1 MPKAPLLKG
10 LLLPIGEIPL
20 DSIHPDPN
28 ISCTKKDLKTIT
40 SYNLLPKKEKSMVV
54 PGTPSIYK
62 PPTTPTHIPPDSG
75 KYILDPNSLIFPN
88 CTLEP
93 LLRAITTTTTATGKP
108 KVNLTTTDLITDR
121 RNLRLLLSFV
131 SSSKKPFRI
140 DVEVI
145 NTTVLL
151 SLWTSSKTN
160 FVGQFQGYGHS
171 FEKAATWNPR
181 YIRGSIIH
189 NRAVRYT
196 LGGIHILLRY
206 EVDACMPGKPPPPA
220 HTSTSTTPT
229 NTNHQS
235 PTGIRVINSG
245 TLVHPN
251 RIIEIKTGPVSKR
264 LDNSK
269 NLEQMWFSHTPIL
282 CTGQYQPDGTF
293 LPARAQ
299 NMEKEGRLEQ
309 WERDNEEKIRRL
321 VRVLEMVFE
330 VVRGVPHRCALVHDG
345 DGVLRVYQ
353 VDENAKG
360 GLGRGVPR
368 DLRALWDVDVK

>member
-88 CTLEP
+88 CSLEP
-93 LLRAITTTTTATGKP
+93 LLRAITTTTTTTGKP
-108 KVNLTTTDLITDR
+108 KVNLTTTDLISDR
-121 RNLRLLLSFV
+121 RNLRLLLGFV

-171 FEKAATWNPR
+171 FEKASTWNPR
-181 YIRGSIIH
+181 YVRGSIIH

-206 EVDACMPGKPPPPA
+206 EVDACMPGKPPPA

-360 GLGRGVPR
+360 GLGRGVPG

>member
-196 LGGIHILLRY
+196 LGGIHILLR
-206 EVDACMPGKPPPPA
+206 
-220 HTSTSTTPT
+220 
-229 NTNHQS
+229 
-235 PTGIRVINSG
+235 VINSG

>member
-62 PPTTPTHIPPDSG
+62 PPTTPMHIPPDAG

-88 CTLEP
+88 CTMEP
-93 LLRAITTTTTATGKP
+93 LLRAISITTTTTSKP

-121 RNLRLLLSFV
+121 RNLRLLLGFV

-145 NTTVLL
+145 HSTVLL

-171 FEKAATWNPR
+171 FEKASTWNPR

-206 EVDACMPGKPPPPA
+206 EVDA
-220 HTSTSTTPT
+220 
-229 NTNHQS
+229 
-235 PTGIRVINSG
+235 
-245 TLVHPN
+245 
-251 RIIEIKTGPVSKR
+251 
-264 LDNSK
+264 
-269 NLEQMWFSHTPIL
+269 
-282 CTGQYQPDGTF
+282 
-293 LPARAQ
+293 
-299 NMEKEGRLEQ
+299 
-309 WERDNEEKIRRL
+309 
-321 VRVLEMVFE
+321 
-330 VVRGVPHRCALVHDG
+330 
-345 DGVLRVYQ
+345 
-353 VDENAKG
+353 
-360 GLGRGVPR
+360 
-368 DLRALWDVDVK
+368 

>member
-1 MPKAPLLKG
+1 M
-10 LLLPIGEIPL
+10 
-20 DSIHPDPN
+20 
-28 ISCTKKDLKTIT
+28 
-40 SYNLLPKKEKSMVV
+40 
-54 PGTPSIYK
+54 
-62 PPTTPTHIPPDSG
+62 HIPPDAG

-88 CTLEP
+88 CTMEP
-93 LLRAITTTTTATGKP
+93 LLRAISITTTTTSKP

-121 RNLRLLLSFV
+121 RNLRLLLGFV

-145 NTTVLL
+145 HSTVLL

-171 FEKAATWNPR
+171 FEKASTWNPR

-206 EVDACMPGKPPPPA
+206 EVDACMPGKPPAPAPA
-220 HTSTSTTPT
+220 HPT
-229 NTNHQS
+229 NANHHS
-235 PTGIRVINSG
+235 PTGIKVIHSG
-245 TLVHPN
+245 TLVHPH

-309 WERDNEEKIRRL
+309 WERDNEEKIRKL

-360 GLGRGVPR
+360 GLGRGVPG
-368 DLRALWDVDVK
+368 DLRALWDVNIK